1 MRKSLLTICLS
12 LLAIASVSAQKV
24 ERAYLRKANSLYRDS
39 SYVDSEV
46 MYRKAIDVNGKSF
59 VGHYNLGNNL
69 MEARKYD
76 EAAEEY
82 KKAVGHETD
91 KASLADAYYNMGVAL
106 QKQQKYAECIDAYKN
121 ALKNDPNDA
130 DAKYNLTKAL
140 MMMQQQQNQQQ
151 NQEDKEQQEQ
161 QQQQQDQNKNQND
174 NKDNKQD
181 ENQQEQQQQEQ
192 QDQSQGQQEDMSKET
207 AEQILNAIMEDE
219 KRVNEEVQRKMNRAT
234 GYDLENNW

>member
-91 KASLADAYYNMGVAL
+91 KASLADAYYNMGVA
-106 QKQQKYAECIDAYKN
+106 
-121 ALKNDPNDA
+121 
-130 DAKYNLTKAL
+130 AL
-140 MMMQQQQNQQQ
+140 MP
-151 NQEDKEQQEQ
+151 
-161 QQQQQDQNKNQND
+161 
-174 NKDNKQD
+174 
-181 ENQQEQQQQEQ
+181 
-192 QDQSQGQQEDMSKET
+192 
-207 AEQILNAIMEDE
+207 I
-219 KRVNEEVQRKMNRAT
+219 KMR
-234 GYDLENNW
+234 

>member
-76 EAAEEY
+76 EAVEEY

-140 MMMQQQQNQQQ
+140 MMMQQQQ
-151 NQEDKEQQEQ
+151 
-161 QQQQQDQNKNQND
+161 QQQQDQNKNHND

-181 ENQQEQQQQEQ
+181 EDQQEQQQQEQ

-234 GYDLENNW
+234 GHDLENNW

>member
-161 QQQQQDQNKNQND
+161 QQDQNKNQND

-181 ENQQEQQQQEQ
+181 EDQQEQQQQEQ

-207 AEQILNAIMEDE
+207 AEQILNSIMEDE

-234 GYDLENNW
+234 GHDLENNW